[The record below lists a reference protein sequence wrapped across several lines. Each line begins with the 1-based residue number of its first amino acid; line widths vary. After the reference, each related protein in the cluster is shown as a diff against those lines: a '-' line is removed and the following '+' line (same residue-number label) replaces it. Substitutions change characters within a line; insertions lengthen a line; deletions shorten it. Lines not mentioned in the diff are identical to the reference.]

1 MGRSP
6 WLSVPPILLRN
17 AGADE
22 TDQAARLRGRD
33 EPVIMGDHVK
43 MGRNRSKSMANDRRI
58 GLPALPKIAG
68 VLGCVLVMAALGAGT
83 ARAQYQRAP
92 WCAYLGSWGGSYDC
106 SYYTFQQCMA
116 TASGLGNICLR
127 NPRYVGDPE
136 RPRRPRR

>member
-6 WLSVPPILLRN
+6 AFFLGPILLRN
-17 AGADE
+17 APADE
-22 TDQAARLRGRD
+22 PDQAARLRGRD

-58 GLPALPKIAG
+58 GSPALPTIAG
-68 VLGCVLVMAALGAGT
+68 VLGCVLVIAALGAGT

-127 NPRYVGDPE
+127 NPRYIGDPD
-136 RPRRPRR
+136 RPRRQRR